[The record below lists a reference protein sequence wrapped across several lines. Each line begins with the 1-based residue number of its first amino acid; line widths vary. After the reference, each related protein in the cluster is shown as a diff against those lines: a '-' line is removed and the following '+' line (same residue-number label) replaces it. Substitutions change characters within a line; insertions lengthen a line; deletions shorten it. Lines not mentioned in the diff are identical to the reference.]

1 VQADQLERPW
11 LAAFTPVARGRAIS
25 GDSSVRYPES
35 LLAHLTND
43 PRVEFAHDL
52 SLKEESASAF
62 LLTPHQPITVGPY
75 SLRSGEALQFRQPSL
90 SDMVYRFGADL
101 AGRRFVRGR
110 AVVVSG
116 KTEADRIF
124 TVAALNDILL
134 GHSLNTDLQVTI
146 QPGRASLSLAA
157 ENPTPHASLVSRTSN
172 WAEVDLPPGG
182 VVDVKA
188 GGFDRFEVFGVN
200 GEAVTLG
207 LATRIRFFET
217 LVGPWEKIQPAQ
229 ITLRRAPGR
238 GCCAHRIHVLS
249 SAGAEVSR
257 EGDTLVTPSP
267 GKSP

>member
-1 VQADQLERPW
+1 
-11 LAAFTPVARGRAIS
+11 
-25 GDSSVRYPES
+25 
-35 LLAHLTND
+35 
-43 PRVEFAHDL
+43 
-52 SLKEESASAF
+52 
-62 LLTPHQPITVGPY
+62 
-75 SLRSGEALQFRQPSL
+75 
-90 SDMVYRFGADL
+90 
-101 AGRRFVRGR
+101 
-110 AVVVSG
+110 
-116 KTEADRIF
+116 
-124 TVAALNDILL
+124 
-134 GHSLNTDLQVTI
+134 
-146 QPGRASLSLAA
+146 
-157 ENPTPHASLVSRTSN
+157 
-172 WAEVDLPPGG
+172 
-182 VVDVKA
+182 VDVKA